1 MLDFAKVAILFL
13 IYLLSDKD
21 KCLWIQ
27 YTNIFSFVLFFDS
40 TQRKKEGLNL
50 STQNC
55 QGQGYVGR
63 VVDIF
68 SNWFCQN
75 PLLHCIAI
83 CCFER
88 EDPQIVPKFSLSR
101 FVHFKRGPEDILEE
115 MLYASWFMFL
125 ILHMRRVPTS
135 IEVDLRSTT
144 KVGRFS
150 YNLSIFLSSL
160 CLHRHFWIYACFKA
174 IARCLEH
181 QYHLP
186 AGEYLGFNVM
196 YTMTNTKVIFS
207 GNSCFNFFL
216 KNCLHLNN
224 QLKLTYNLL
233 PGNSLT

>member
-1 MLDFAKVAILFL
+1 MSMNSIHQHNND
-13 IYLLSDKD
+13 
-21 KCLWIQ
+21 
-27 YTNIFSFVLFFDS
+27 FSFVLFFDS
-40 TQRKKEGLNL
+40 IQRKKEGLNL

-135 IEVDLRSTT
+135 LEVDLRSTT

-150 YNLSIFLSSL
+150 YNLSIFFCSL

-174 IARCLEH
+174 IARCLV
-181 QYHLP
+181 
-186 AGEYLGFNVM
+186 AF
-196 YTMTNTKVIFS
+196 K
-207 GNSCFNFFL
+207 
-216 KNCLHLNN
+216 
-224 QLKLTYNLL
+224 
-233 PGNSLT
+233 

>member
-1 MLDFAKVAILFL
+1 MPTIPRL
-13 IYLLSDKD
+13 YS
-21 KCLWIQ
+21 
-27 YTNIFSFVLFFDS
+27 SS
-40 TQRKKEGLNL
+40 TQRKKALIYRPK
-50 STQNC
+50 TAKDKDMW
-55 QGQGYVGR
+55 
-63 VVDIF
+63 VV
-68 SNWFCQN
+68 
-75 PLLHCIAI
+75 LLTYSRIGFAKTRFCIAI

-88 EDPQIVPKFSLSR
+88 GDPQIVPKFSLSR

-135 IEVDLRSTT
+135 LEVDLRSTT

>member
-1 MLDFAKVAILFL
+1 MNSIHQHNND
-13 IYLLSDKD
+13 
-21 KCLWIQ
+21 
-27 YTNIFSFVLFFDS
+27 FSFVLFFDS

-135 IEVDLRSTT
+135 LEVDLRSTT

-150 YNLSIFLSSL
+150 YNLSIFFLFPLPSQTFLNL
-160 CLHRHFWIYACFKA
+160 CLLQGHSKVSWAPIPFASWRHFGFQ
-174 IARCLEH
+174 RNVHNDEFESHFLGLMCL
-181 QYHLP
+181 
-186 AGEYLGFNVM
+186 
-196 YTMTNTKVIFS
+196 KKI
-207 GNSCFNFFL
+207 
-216 KNCLHLNN
+216 
-224 QLKLTYNLL
+224 
-233 PGNSLT
+233 